1 MSDDIE
7 ARGQEMTGIQAVADR
22 EIGKFAGEIA
32 DRLQFLQAAAQMT
45 AGARGVF
52 QQDGDLVGRQA
63 LRRVAQSKH
72 ESGDALFDRRAPVT
86 AGVQDEILG
95 ADRVGAFQFAAEGS
109 DRFAPNHRIEG
120 GQVDQVV
127 DVDD

>member
-1 MSDDIE
+1 M
-7 ARGQEMTGIQAVADR
+7 
-22 EIGKFAGEIA
+22 
-32 DRLQFLQAAAQMT
+32 
-45 AGARGVF
+45 
-52 QQDGDLVGRQA
+52 GRQT

-72 ESGDALFDRRAPVT
+72 ESGDALFDGRAPVT

-95 ADRVGAFQFAAEGS
+95 ADRVGAFQFAAEGG

-120 GQVDQVV
+120 GQVDQVI